1 MKMKGN
7 DKVSLLSNKEIYK
20 TQKILSQNEQ
30 NLSVDQ
36 EF

>member
-1 MKMKGN
+1 MKGIE
-7 DKVSLLSNKEIYK
+7 KGSLLLDKEIYK
-20 TQKILSQNEQ
+20 TQKIFSQNKQ